1 MTSNIQHNQ
10 NEITSK
16 YSYGTWIYTSGMV
29 TGECSST
36 AADSSTREGY

>member
-1 MTSNIQHNQ
+1 MTCNVQHNH

-36 AADSSTREGY
+36 AADKSTKKSY